1 MKKDNITQF
10 LKFVVVGVSN
20 TAVDWLA
27 YFILTGFVITD
38 FSAKPLA
45 KAIAFLVAVTNSYI
59 WNTIWTFRK
68 EYQKTTKGGQTGAK
82 GVIFIKFVLVGL
94 VGWGINYLVFKM
106 TLNSTP
112 DTHFEL
118 MGKTVNMRDVIALVF
133 ASGAAVLWNFFAN
146 KLWTYRK

>member
-1 MKKDNITQF
+1 MKKDNLTQF
-10 LKFVVVGVSN
+10 LKFAVVGVSN
-20 TAVDWLA
+20 TAVDWLV
-27 YFILTGFVITD
+27 YFILTGFIITD

-68 EYQKTTKGGQTGAK
+68 EYQKTTKSGQQGYK
-82 GVIFIKFVLVGL
+82 GVIFIKFVLVSL
-94 VGWGINYLVFKM
+94 VGWLINYLTFKI

-118 MGKTVNMRDVIALVF
+118 IGKTVNMRDVIALVF
-133 ASGAAVLWNFFAN
+133 ASGAAIFWNFFAN
-146 KLWTYRK
+146 KMWTYRK